1 MNIRKLINLD
11 IPLILA
17 SASPRRKQLLS
28 MLNIEF
34 KVEAADI
41 DEDKISESVPEKYCV
56 DLAFQKAGKIADNQQ
71 EECIVLGAD
80 TIVVLDH
87 QIINKPKD
95 NSDAYRIL
103 ELLSNKTHQVYT
115 AIVLIDSK
123 TKKYISNYQVT
134 EVTFRALDPKEIW
147 AYIET
152 GSPLDKAGAYGIQ
165 DDFGALFVKKIN
177 GCYYN
182 IVGLP
187 LEMLYTTLQQ
197 FLKSSNE

>member
-11 IPLILA
+11 IPLVLA

-28 MLNIEF
+28 LLNIEF

-41 DEDKISESVPEKYCV
+41 DEDKISEKLPEKYCV
-56 DLAFQKAGKIADNQQ
+56 DLAFQKASKIADNLQ

-80 TIVVLDH
+80 TIVVLDR

-95 NSDAYRIL
+95 NGDAYRIL
-103 ELLSNKTHQVYT
+103 ELLSNNTHQVYT
-115 AIVLIDSK
+115 AIVLINSK
-123 TKKYISNYQVT
+123 TKKCISNYQVT
-134 EVTFRALDPKEIW
+134 EVTFRALDPQEIW

-165 DDFGALFVKKIN
+165 DDYGALFVKKIN

-197 FLKSSNE
+197 FLKDSNE